1 MAVREWS
8 VRAFIRSHRPLFVS
22 MTSSPRRASKLLR
35 LLAISAV
42 LALVY
47 GLALS
52 SLSQKSPT
60 FDEQG
65 FIVRGLAY
73 LRSETEGG
81 TRRIR
86 VGHPPGLNAYTALL
100 LADDESVRLPVDD
113 PSWSG
118 TSFHRP
124 AELFLWEIGN
134 DVSHI
139 LFLARIPTVWLGLL
153 LLALITRWAA
163 AVAGRGIWLR
173 PGSPVHITRAAAGLL
188 ALVLAA
194 FDPNLLAHTRLATT
208 DFGLTATAALA
219 GYGVWRLARRPSS
232 RTAVLAGVGVG
243 LMVNTKFTA
252 LLFLPFFAAVLL
264 AALVVQWRV
273 AGARGR
279 GILLPMLVIFP
290 TVAFLVLWAGNGFD
304 VGRLPAE
311 MPFLPQLT
319 GLPVPLAHYLEQL
332 LDIGGRLSVET
343 LAFLLGQY
351 RTTGW
356 WTYFPV
362 AFLLKTPLPVLIL
375 LAAAVIATMTAV
387 WARRKRLTAA
397 DGIDLAALLLPPA
410 GFFGI
415 ALTTDINLGYRH
427 ILPVLPFL
435 YVFMG
440 AALGGLVAWL
450 IQPSL
455 SPAPARTRLAG
466 GVTLT
471 MTGLLIAVSL
481 WIYPHYLAFFNV
493 LAGGPDNGWRALVD
507 SNLDWGQDLQAL
519 GPWMA
524 DNGVERVW
532 LSYFGEARPEYYGI
546 VYDGLDSFPPRLMN
560 PDARPFVPSD
570 PAPGWYALSAT
581 NLQGVHFFNHD
592 QFRFFRD
599 SVPDA
604 KLGYSI
610 FLYNVPARGAPVN
623 LVLSGL
629 QPDEVAPQDFA
640 QLGTNDVTLRW
651 VDGARALILPDN
663 GRPTWLMGA
672 ADLEALWPAQ
682 LAGADRRPS
691 ARPDSYTIWQLRD
704 VAPVAKVLET
714 FTSTGG
720 AVDLLDATTVEQEG
734 RALQIETTWRQQGD
748 PAPVKMFIHV
758 LDDAGQIVA
767 QWDGL
772 DVAWEGWRAG
782 DVLYQHHTLDIPPAP
797 GGTYRVVAGLY
808 DPDSLA
814 RWTTTAGADTVL
826 LTELSLP

>member
-1 MAVREWS
+1 
-8 VRAFIRSHRPLFVS
+8 
-22 MTSSPRRASKLLR
+22 MTSPSRPASKLLR
-35 LLAISAV
+35 LLAVSAV

-47 GLALS
+47 GLTLS

-73 LRSETEGG
+73 LRSEAEGG

-86 VGHPPGLNAYTALL
+86 VGHPPGLNAYNALL
-100 LADDESVRLPVDD
+100 LAGDEGVRLPVDD

-153 LLALITRWAA
+153 LLALIARWAA
-163 AVAGRGIWLR
+163 AVAGRGIWLWPSGR
-173 PGSPVHITRAAAGLL
+173 VPITRTAAGLL
-188 ALVLAA
+188 ALTLAA
-194 FDPNLLAHTRLATT
+194 FDPNLLAHMRLATT

-219 GYGVWRLARRPSS
+219 GYGVWRLARRPSWG
-232 RTAVLAGVGVG
+232 TAALAGVGVG
-243 LMVNTKFTA
+243 LMLNTKFTA
-252 LLFLPFFAAVLL
+252 LLFLPFFAVVLL
-264 AALVVQWRV
+264 LALVAHWR
-273 AGARGR
+273 AGVGAADAQGR
-279 GILLPMLVIFP
+279 GNLLPMLVIFP
-290 TVAFLVLWAGNGFD
+290 AVAFLALWAGNGFD

-311 MPFLPQLT
+311 MPFLPQLA

-343 LAFLLGQY
+343 PAFLLGQY
-351 RTTGW
+351 STAGW
-356 WTYFPV
+356 WFYFPV

-375 LAAAVIATMTAV
+375 LAGALIATTTAV
-387 WARRKRLTAA
+387 WSHRKWLTAA
-397 DGIDLAALLLPPA
+397 DRIDLAALLLPPA

-435 YVFMG
+435 YVCVG
-440 AALGGLVAWL
+440 AALGGLIARL
-450 IQPSL
+450 IRPTP

-471 MTGLLIAVSL
+471 LTGLLIAVSL

-524 DNGVERVW
+524 NNGVERVW

-546 VYDGLDSFPPRLMN
+546 AYDGLDSFPPRLMN
-560 PDARPFVPSD
+560 PVARPFVPSD
-570 PAPGWYALSAT
+570 PAPGWYAISAT

-599 SVPDA
+599 IDPDA

-610 FLYNVPARGAPVN
+610 FLYDVPARGEPVN
-623 LVLSGL
+623 LILSGL
-629 QPDEVAPQDFA
+629 QPDEIAPQDFA

-651 VDGARALILPDN
+651 VDGTRALIMSGN
-663 GRPTWLMGA
+663 GRPTWLMGST
-672 ADLEALWPAQ
+672 DLEANWPAQ

-691 ARPDSYTIWQLRD
+691 TRPDSYTIWQLRD
-704 VAPVAKVLET
+704 AAPMAKVLET
-714 FTSTGG
+714 FGAAGG
-720 AVDLLDATTVEQEG
+720 TIDLLDATTVEQEG
-734 RALQIETTWRQQGD
+734 RTLRIETAWRQQGD
-748 PAPVKMFIHV
+748 PVPVKMFIHV
-758 LDDAGQIVA
+758 LDDTGQIVA
-767 QWDGL
+767 QWDGM
-772 DVAWEGWRAG
+772 DVAWEGWRPG
-782 DVLYQHHTLDIPPAP
+782 DVLYQRHALVIPPAVP

-814 RWTTTAGADTVL
+814 RWTTATGADTVL

>member
-1 MAVREWS
+1 
-8 VRAFIRSHRPLFVS
+8 
-22 MTSSPRRASKLLR
+22 MTSPSRPASKLLR
-35 LLAISAV
+35 LLAVSAV

-47 GLALS
+47 GLTLS

-73 LRSETEGG
+73 LRSEAEGG

-86 VGHPPGLNAYTALL
+86 VGHPPGLNAYNALL
-100 LADDESVRLPVDD
+100 LAGDAGVRLPVDD

-153 LLALITRWAA
+153 LLVLIARWAA
-163 AVAGRGIWLR
+163 AVAGRGIWLWS
-173 PGSPVHITRAAAGLL
+173 GSPAPMTRTAAGLL

-194 FDPNLLAHTRLATT
+194 FDPNFLAHMRLATT
-208 DFGLTATAALA
+208 DFGLTAAAALA
-219 GYGVWRLARRPSS
+219 GYGVWRLARRPSWGS
-232 RTAVLAGVGVG
+232 AVPAGVGVG
-243 LMVNTKFTA
+243 LMLNTKFTA
-252 LLFLPFFAAVLL
+252 LLFLPFFAVVLL
-264 AALVVQWRV
+264 LALIAHWR
-273 AGARGR
+273 ADMRAEGARGKY
-279 GILLPMLVIFP
+279 LLPPILVIFP
-290 TVAFLVLWAGNGFD
+290 AVTFLMLWLGNGFD
-304 VGRLPAE
+304 TGQLPAE
-311 MPFLPQLT
+311 MPFLPQLA

-332 LDIGGRLSVET
+332 LDIGGRLTMET
-343 LAFLLGQY
+343 PAFLLGQY

-362 AFLLKTPLPVLIL
+362 AFLLKTPLPVLFL
-375 LAAAVIATMTAV
+375 LGAALVATMTAV
-387 WARRKRLTAA
+387 WTRRKRLAGG
-397 DGIDLAALLLPPA
+397 DGIDLAALLLPPV

-415 ALTTDINLGYRH
+415 ALTTDVNLGYRH

-435 YVFMG
+435 YVFIG
-440 AALGGLVAWL
+440 AGLGGLVARL
-450 IQPSL
+450 SQP
-455 SPAPARTRLAG
+455 SPAPTQARTRLAG
-466 GVTLT
+466 GVTLAL
-471 MTGLLIAVSL
+471 TGLLIAASM
-481 WIYPHYLAFFNV
+481 WIYPHYLAYFNV

-524 DNGVERVW
+524 DSGVDRVW
-532 LSYFGEARPEYYGI
+532 LSYFGEARPDYYGFA
-546 VYDGLDSFPPRLMN
+546 YDGLDSFPPRLMN
-560 PDARPFVPSD
+560 PAARPFVPSD
-570 PAPGWYALSAT
+570 PAPGWYAISAT
-581 NLQGVHFFNHD
+581 NLQGVHFLDHD
-592 QFRFFRD
+592 QFSFFRD
-599 SVPDA
+599 IVPDT

-610 FLYNVPARGAPVN
+610 FLYDVPAHGEPVN

-629 QPDEVAPQDFA
+629 QPDEIAPHDFA

-651 VDGARALILPDN
+651 VDGTRALILPDN

-691 ARPDSYTIWQLRD
+691 TRPDSYTIWQLRD
-704 VAPVAKVLET
+704 AAPVAKVLET
-714 FTSTGG
+714 FGATGG
-720 AVDLLDATTVEQEG
+720 TIGLLDATTVEQDG
-734 RALQIETTWRQQGD
+734 RSLRIETTWQQQGD
-748 PAPVKMFIHV
+748 QVPVKLFIHV
-758 LDDAGQIVA
+758 LDDMGQIVA

-772 DVAWEGWRAG
+772 DVAWEGWRLG
-782 DVLYQHHTLDIPPAP
+782 DVLYQRHTLDIPPAVP
-797 GGTYRVVAGLY
+797 GGAYRVVAGLY

-814 RWTTTAGADTVL
+814 RWTTVVGGDTVF
-826 LTELSLP
+826 LTELLLP